1 MSFLTNKRILLTG
14 GAGFVGQYVNKT
26 IKEKAPTS
34 PRLRGARKS
43 ENQIIIPRSK
53 EFDLR
58 EMKNCLKVTK
68 NIDIVIHLAGAV
80 GGIGY
85 NRENPGSLFYDN
97 ITMGVNLIEASR
109 INKIKKFVCIGTI
122 CAYPKFTPIPF
133 KEKNLWEG
141 YPEETNAPYGLAKKA
156 LLVMLQAYR
165 QQYNFN
171 GIYLLPVNMYGP
183 GDNFN
188 PKSSHVIAALIKK
201 IHDAKKNHKKEI
213 IVWGD
218 GQASREFFYVEDAAR
233 AIVLAT
239 EKYDQPEPIN
249 IGAGFEITI
258 KDLVNKLV
266 KLMDFKGKIVWD
278 KTKPNGQPRRCL
290 DVSKAKKEFGFVAKT
305 NFDEGLKK
313 TVKWYIA
320 MCHSRALPA
329 VVLTKAGRRE
339 SRLK

>member
-1 MSFLTNKRILLTG
+1 MSYLTNKRILLTG
-14 GAGFVGQYVNKT
+14 GAGFVGQYVTKALQTKGVNKN
-26 IKEKAPTS
+26 K
-34 PRLRGARKS
+34 
-43 ENQIIIPRSK
+43 IIIPRSK
-53 EFDLR
+53 QSDLR
-58 EMKNCLKVTK
+58 EIKNCLEVTK
-68 NIDIVIHLAGAV
+68 DIDIVIHLAGAV

-109 INKIKKFVCIGTI
+109 INKVKKFVCIGTI

-133 KEKNLWEG
+133 KEKDLWNG

-183 GDNFN
+183 GDNFD

-218 GQASREFFYVEDAAR
+218 GRASREFFYVEDAAK
-233 AIVLAT
+233 AIILAA
-239 EKYDQPEPIN
+239 EKYNQPEPVN

-290 DVSKAKKEFGFVAKT
+290 DVSKAKKEFGFTAKT
-305 NFDEGLKK
+305 DFDEGLRK
-313 TVKWYIA
+313 TVEWYEKNT
-320 MCHSRALPA
+320 S
-329 VVLTKAGRRE
+329 
-339 SRLK
+339 

>member
-1 MSFLTNKRILLTG
+1 MNSLTNKRILLTG
-14 GAGFVGQYVNKT
+14 GAGFVGKKVLEQL
-26 IKEKAPTS
+26 IKK
-34 PRLRGARKS
+34 GATRK
-43 ENQIIIPRSK
+43 NIIIPRRKSH
-53 EFDLR
+53 DLR
-58 EMKNCLKVTK
+58 SMPVCLGLTK
-68 NIDIVIHLAGAV
+68 KIDIIIHLAGNV

-85 NRENPGSLFYDN
+85 NRENPGNLFYDN

-109 INKIKKFVCIGTI
+109 INKVKKFVCIGTI

-133 KEKNLWEG
+133 REKDLWNG
-141 YPEETNAPYGLAKKA
+141 YPEETNAPYGLAKKV

-171 GIYLLPVNMYGP
+171 GIYLLPVNIYGP

-201 IHDAKKNHKKEI
+201 IHDAKKNHKKDI
-213 IVWGD
+213 IVWGN
-218 GQASREFFYVEDAAR
+218 GRASREFFYVEDAAK

-239 EKYDQPEPIN
+239 EKYNKPEPVN

-258 KDLVNKLV
+258 KNLINKLV

-290 DVSKAKKEFGFVAKT
+290 DVSRAKKEFGFTAKT
-305 NFDEGLKK
+305 KFDEGLKK
-313 TVKWYIA
+313 TVEWY
-320 MCHSRALPA
+320 
-329 VVLTKAGRRE
+329 E
-339 SRLK
+339 SNSL

>member
-1 MSFLTNKRILLTG
+1 MNSLTNKKILLTG
-14 GAGFVGQYVNKT
+14 GAGFVGQYVTKALQTKGVNKD
-26 IKEKAPTS
+26 KV
-34 PRLRGARKS
+34 
-43 ENQIIIPRSK
+43 IIPRSRQS
-53 EFDLR
+53 DLR
-58 EMKNCLKVTK
+58 EMKNCLEVTK

-133 KEKNLWEG
+133 KEKNLWDG

-183 GDNFN
+183 GDNFD

-201 IHDAKKNHKKEI
+201 IHDAKINHKKEI
-213 IVWGD
+213 VVWGD
-218 GQASREFFYVEDAAR
+218 GNASREFFYVEDAAR

-239 EKYDQPEPIN
+239 EKYDRPDPVN
-249 IGAGFEITI
+249 IGAGFEISI

-266 KLMDFKGKIVWD
+266 KLMEFKGKIIWD

-305 NFDEGLKK
+305 NFDEGLRK
-313 TVKWYIA
+313 TVEWYEKNPFI
-320 MCHSRALPA
+320 
-329 VVLTKAGRRE
+329 
-339 SRLK
+339 

>member
-26 IKEKAPTS
+26 IKEKVK
-34 PRLRGARKS
+34 GKK
-43 ENQIIIPRSK
+43 IVIPRSSQS
-53 EFDLR
+53 DLR
-58 EMKNCLKVTK
+58 EMKNCLKITK
-68 NIDIVIHLAGAV
+68 NIDVVIHLAGAV

-109 INKIKKFVCIGTI
+109 INKVKKFVCIGTI

-201 IHDAKKNHKKEI
+201 IYDAKKNHKKEI

-218 GQASREFFYVEDAAR
+218 GSASREFFYVEDAAE
-233 AIVLAT
+233 AIVLAA
-239 EKYDQPEPIN
+239 EKYNQAEPVN

-266 KLMDFKGKIVWD
+266 KLMDFKGKIIWD
-278 KTKPNGQPRRCL
+278 KSKPNGQPRRCL
-290 DVSKAKKEFGFVAKT
+290 DVSRAKKEFGFVAKIK
-305 NFDEGLKK
+305 FDEGLRK
-313 TVKWYIA
+313 TVEWYNKNPFI
-320 MCHSRALPA
+320 
-329 VVLTKAGRRE
+329 
-339 SRLK
+339 